1 MSKIFIIP
9 FHVKRLAQS
18 IMPEGLSGAYVSCYA
33 PAAEYIEATKKSLL
47 RLSEDGLHPEEIL
60 QPIQEMDSDA
70 WAAHIAATWAEQ
82 AESLPTQAEFNEVVL
97 RDGIVYGPFSSY
109 E

>member
-9 FHVKRLAQS
+9 FHVKPLAQS
-18 IMPEGLSGAYVSCYA
+18 IMPAGLSGAYVSCYA
-33 PAAEYIEATKKSLL
+33 PAEEYIEATRKALR

-60 QPIQEMDSDA
+60 QPIQEMDSA
-70 WAAHIAATWAEQ
+70 SWADHITTTWPEQ
-82 AESLPTQAEFNEVVL
+82 AENLPTQAEFDEVVL
-97 RDGIVYGPFSSY
+97 RDGVVYGPFGSY